1 MYILGINISH
11 HSSTCLLKDGE
22 ILFFLEDDRLTR
34 KKLYGYQEFFNSIND
49 HDIITPYFPALET
62 VKKYTNQIDYI
73 IFSSY
78 GQEGIDEKII
88 KSITKKIEEG
98 GIKYKSKIFYHE
110 NHHIYHASNA
120 FYASGFKDAVALVMD
135 GGGSYDKDFY
145 YNNIK
150 DKYEYPFREIETI
163 FRCSY
168 DNGIQPLFKH
178 NGLLDPNLD
187 HEEIYIVD
195 KSKPYEQV
203 YTHSNSCGNLFSI
216 LSYFFNTGDDSAG
229 KVMGL
234 SSYGNLDYKIPG
246 HVYDRRDPEKK
257 EKILE
262 EEFFYNFNNIWVTD
276 PSPGEFIEDIMN
288 ALDTTPFINPENID
302 KTSYEFYQYS
312 NIAKK
317 VQEQTEKQ
325 TVRLIQKAIDISGS
339 KNVVLSGGYFLN
351 CVNNYK
357 YLEHFPDVNFFI
369 DPISHDAG
377 TALGAA
383 KWFHHGVAKDKTI
396 RPLKNLY
403 LG

>member
-22 ILFFLEDDRLTR
+22 TLFFIENDRLTR
-34 KKLYGYQEFFNSIND
+34 KKLYGYQEYYS
-49 HDIITPYFPALET
+49 DIDDREITTPYFPAIDT
-62 VKKYTNQIDYI
+62 VKKYTTNVDYI

-78 GQEGIDEKII
+78 GQEEIDEKII
-88 KSITKKIEEG
+88 RCISKKIEDS

-120 FYASGFKDAVALVMD
+120 FYASGFENAVALVMD
-135 GGGSYDKDFY
+135 GGGSYDKQFFY
-145 YNNIK
+145 DNLK
-150 DKYEYPFREIETI
+150 EKYEYPFREIETI
-163 FRCSY
+163 FSCSY
-168 DNGIQPLFKH
+168 DKGITPLFKH
-178 NGLLDPNLD
+178 NGLLDPNPD
-187 HEEIYIVD
+187 REEIYLVD
-195 KSKPYEQV
+195 ETKPYKQV

-216 LSYFFNTGDDSAG
+216 LSYFFNTGNDSAG
-229 KVMGL
+229 KIMGL
-234 SSYGNLDYKIPG
+234 SSYGDVDNLKVPG
-246 HVYDRRDPEKK
+246 YVYDGEPDGR

-262 EEFFYNFNNIWVTD
+262 EDFFYKFNDIWVTD
-276 PSPGEFIEDIMN
+276 PAPGEFIEDIIKV
-288 ALDTTPFINPENID
+288 LDLEPFIDPGTMNERSD
-302 KTSYEFYQYS
+302 EFYQYA
-312 NIAKK
+312 NIAKR
-317 VQEQTEKQ
+317 VQEETERQTI
-325 TVRLIQKAIDISGS
+325 RLIQKAIDISGS